1 MAQAAKFRSREPTA
15 PKPEA
20 QAKRAARRYRTGRNV
35 QFNVKALQETVDA
48 FYAVTE
54 AQRLGIGLHAS
65 ARHRSPATRTQ
76 EPSMSKAR
84 FYNPQFDLFLPTIV
98 DLRFRDQKDTMERPF
113 FSLSKSKRMKPIEY
127 VNENDGIFVTVQ
139 PHQDYGMAT
148 IWDAD
153 ILIWAASVLCDMK
166 NRGTNDI
173 PRELKFQPHDLLK
186 AIARSTGGR
195 DYAQL
200 RDSLE
205 RLKTTVVTTNIRV
218 KRGQKTTMFSW
229 IDQWDDLID
238 AQTKESRGLTL
249 TVSDWFYR
257 GVTEDGGVLSIDP
270 AYFSITGGRE
280 RWLYR
285 VARKHAGG
293 NGADGFAISMPVL
306 FEKSGAEGTY
316 RRFKFEIL
324 RIIERNDLPG
334 FSLSVRSETEGEPL
348 VHMLKREYA
357 GEGEHQD
364 WKPDPETCASRRAM
378 RRRMS
383 VSRTHDL
390 PLLSPIIRT
399 LSERTIAQIRSEFP
413 GWDIYALQDAFNE
426 WLDEDPARTPK
437 NYEAAFYGW
446 VRQHHARNRS
456 QVS

>member
-1 MAQAAKFRSREPTA
+1 MIKS
-15 PKPEA
+15 
-20 QAKRAARRYRTGRNV
+20 
-35 QFNVKALQETVDA
+35 
-48 FYAVTE
+48 
-54 AQRLGIGLHAS
+54 
-65 ARHRSPATRTQ
+65 
-76 EPSMSKAR
+76 R
-84 FYNPQFDLFLPTIV
+84 FYNPQFDMFLPTIV

-186 AIARSTGGR
+186 AISRSTGGK

-218 KRGQKTTMFSW
+218 KRSQKTTMFSW

-238 AQTKESRGLTL
+238 ERTRESRGLTL

-293 NGADGFAISMPVL
+293 NGANGFAISMPTL

-316 RRFKFEIL
+316 RRFKFEML

-334 FSLSVRSETEGEPL
+334 FSVCVRSESDNEP
-348 VHMLKREYA
+348 VIHMLRRDSA
-357 GEGEHQD
+357 GEGKQQVGSSAPRHAARPRPQ
-364 WKPDPETCASRRAM
+364 PPTQMPR
-378 RRRMS
+378 
-383 VSRTHDL
+383 VHDL
-390 PLLSPIIRT
+390 PLLSPLIRT
-399 LSERTIAQIRSEFP
+399 LSERLIEQIRREFP
-413 GWDIYALQDAFNE
+413 GWDVYALQTTFNE
-426 WLDEDPARTPK
+426 WVDEDAARIPK
-437 NYEAAFYGW
+437 DYEAAFYGW
-446 VRQHHARNRS
+446 VRQHHARS
-456 QVS
+456 HSHAF

>member
-1 MAQAAKFRSREPTA
+1 MSR
-15 PKPEA
+15 
-20 QAKRAARRYRTGRNV
+20 
-35 QFNVKALQETVDA
+35 
-48 FYAVTE
+48 
-54 AQRLGIGLHAS
+54 
-65 ARHRSPATRTQ
+65 
-76 EPSMSKAR
+76 AR

-139 PHQDYGMAT
+139 PHQDFGMAT

-186 AIARSTGGR
+186 AIGRSTGGR
-195 DYAQL
+195 DYLQL
-200 RDSLE
+200 RDAME
-205 RLKTTVVTTNIRV
+205 RLKTTVVTTNIRTQRN
-218 KRGQKTTMFSW
+218 KKNSMFSW
-229 IDQWDDLID
+229 IDGWEDLVD
-238 AQTKESRGLTL
+238 AQTKESRGMTL

-293 NGADGFAISMPVL
+293 NGTDGFAISMPIL
-306 FEKSGAEGTY
+306 FQKSGAEGTY

-324 RIIERNDLPG
+324 RIVKRNDLPAFALFPREG
-334 FSLSVRSETEGEPL
+334 SEGEPL
-348 VHMLKREYA
+348 VHMVRREYA
-357 GEGEHQD
+357 GQGDQQE
-364 WKPDPETCASRRAM
+364 WKPTPRYARSRPQNPI
-378 RRRMS
+378 S
-383 VSRTHDL
+383 VPSQEL
-390 PLLSPIIRT
+390 PLLNPLIRV
-399 LSERTIAQIRSEFP
+399 LSERTISQIRREFP
-413 GWDIYALQDAFNE
+413 KWDIYELQAIFNE
-426 WLDEDPARTPK
+426 WLDADPSKKPD

-446 VRQHHARNRS
+446 VRKHHARNHA
-456 QVS
+456 QVY

>member
-1 MAQAAKFRSREPTA
+1 MSR
-15 PKPEA
+15 
-20 QAKRAARRYRTGRNV
+20 
-35 QFNVKALQETVDA
+35 
-48 FYAVTE
+48 
-54 AQRLGIGLHAS
+54 
-65 ARHRSPATRTQ
+65 
-76 EPSMSKAR
+76 AR

-153 ILIWAASVLCDMK
+153 ILIWAASVLSYMK

-205 RLKTTVVTTNIRV
+205 RLKTTVVTTNIRA
-218 KRGQKTTMFSW
+218 KRSQKTTMFSW

-238 AQTKESRGLTL
+238 AQTRESRGLTL

-293 NGADGFAISMPVL
+293 NGGNGFAISMPVL

-334 FSLSVRSETEGEPL
+334 FSLSVRSESEGEPL
-348 VHMLKREYA
+348 VHMVKREYA
-357 GEGEHQD
+357 GQGEQQI
-364 WKPDPETCASRRAM
+364 WKPAPKQQRPRAS
-378 RRRMS
+378 S
-383 VSRTHDL
+383 QPQTVPPQDL

-399 LSERTIAQIRSEFP
+399 LSEQTIAQIRSECP
-413 GWDIYALQDAFNE
+413 
-426 WLDEDPARTPK
+426 
-437 NYEAAFYGW
+437 
-446 VRQHHARNRS
+446 
-456 QVS
+456 

>member
-1 MAQAAKFRSREPTA
+1 
-15 PKPEA
+15 
-20 QAKRAARRYRTGRNV
+20 
-35 QFNVKALQETVDA
+35 
-48 FYAVTE
+48 
-54 AQRLGIGLHAS
+54 
-65 ARHRSPATRTQ
+65 
-76 EPSMSKAR
+76 MSKAR

-127 VNENDGIFVTVQ
+127 INENDGIFVTVQ

-218 KRGQKTTMFSW
+218 KRSQKTTMFSW

-238 AQTKESRGLTL
+238 AQTRESRGVTL

-257 GVTEDGGVLSIDP
+257 GVMEDGGVLSIDP

-293 NGADGFAISMPVL
+293 NGADGFAISMPTL

-324 RIIERNDLPG
+324 RIIQRNDLPG
-334 FSLSVRSETEGEPL
+334 ISLSVQPEREGEPL
-348 VHMLKREYA
+348 IHMVRREYA
-357 GEGEHQD
+357 GEGEHQP
-364 WKPDPETCASRRAM
+364 WNSAPRQPSRPRQAPQTEIA
-378 RRRMS
+378 
-383 VSRTHDL
+383 RTHDL
-390 PLLSPIIRT
+390 PLLSPITRG
-399 LSERTIAQIRSEFP
+399 LSERAIAHIRRDFP
-413 GWDIYALQDAFNE
+413 GWDVYALQQAFNE
-426 WLDEDPARTPK
+426 WLDGDPTRAPK
-437 NYEAAFYGW
+437 NYEAAFHGW
-446 VRQHHARNRS
+446 VRQHHARNRA

>member
-1 MAQAAKFRSREPTA
+1 MSR
-15 PKPEA
+15 
-20 QAKRAARRYRTGRNV
+20 G
-35 QFNVKALQETVDA
+35 
-48 FYAVTE
+48 
-54 AQRLGIGLHAS
+54 
-65 ARHRSPATRTQ
+65 
-76 EPSMSKAR
+76 R

-113 FSLSKSKRMKPIEY
+113 FSLSKSKRMKPIQY
-127 VNENDGIFVTVQ
+127 VNDNDGIFVTVQ

-166 NRGTNDI
+166 NRGINDI

-205 RLKTTVVTTNIRV
+205 RLKTTVVTTNIRS

-249 TVSDWFYR
+249 TVSDWFHR
-257 GVTEDGGVLSIDP
+257 GVMEDGGLLSIDP

-293 NGADGFAISMPVL
+293 NGADGFAISMPIL
-306 FEKSGAEGTY
+306 FDKSGAEGPY

-324 RIIERNDLPG
+324 KIIKRNDLPG
-334 FSLSVRSETEGEPL
+334 YSFSIRSESGGEPL
-348 VHMLKREYA
+348 VHMLRREYA
-357 GEGEHQD
+357 GEGTQPE
-364 WKPDPETCASRRAM
+364 WKPAPKQAQRNRPATHHAPP
-378 RRRMS
+378 
-383 VSRTHDL
+383 RTQEL
-390 PLLSPIIRT
+390 PLLKPIIRA
-399 LSERTIAQIRSEFP
+399 LSDRTIAQIRGEFP
-413 GWDIYALQDAFNE
+413 GWDIYALQATFNE
-426 WLDEDPARTPK
+426 WLDNDPSRAPD

-446 VRQHHARNRS
+446 VRKHHSRNRS

>member
-1 MAQAAKFRSREPTA
+1 MSR
-15 PKPEA
+15 
-20 QAKRAARRYRTGRNV
+20 
-35 QFNVKALQETVDA
+35 
-48 FYAVTE
+48 
-54 AQRLGIGLHAS
+54 
-65 ARHRSPATRTQ
+65 
-76 EPSMSKAR
+76 AR
-84 FYNPQFDLFLPTIV
+84 FYNPQFDLFLPSIV

-113 FSLSKSKRMKPIEY
+113 FSLSKSKRMKAIEY

-186 AIARSTGGR
+186 AIGRSTGGR
-195 DYAQL
+195 DYLQL
-200 RDSLE
+200 RDALE
-205 RLKTTVVTTNIRV
+205 RLKTTVVTTNIRSQRN
-218 KRGQKTTMFSW
+218 KKNAMFSW
-229 IDQWDDLID
+229 IDGLEDLVD
-238 AQTKESRGLTL
+238 AQTKESRGMTL

-293 NGADGFAISMPVL
+293 NGSDGFAISMPIL

-324 RIIERNDLPG
+324 RIVKRNDLPA
-334 FSLSVRSETEGEPL
+334 FSLSPRAGSEREPL
-348 VHMLKREYA
+348 VHMLRREYA
-357 GEGEHQD
+357 GQGDQHE
-364 WKPDPETCASRRAM
+364 WKPTPRHAARSKQAKESSAPTS
-378 RRRMS
+378 
-383 VSRTHDL
+383 DL
-390 PLLSPIIRT
+390 PLLSPILRA
-399 LSERTIAQIRSEFP
+399 LSDRTISQIRSEFP
-413 GWDIYALQDAFNE
+413 RWDIYALQATFNE
-426 WLDEDPARTPK
+426 WLDADPTRAPK

-446 VRQHHARNRS
+446 VRQHHTRNRA

>member
-1 MAQAAKFRSREPTA
+1 
-15 PKPEA
+15 
-20 QAKRAARRYRTGRNV
+20 
-35 QFNVKALQETVDA
+35 
-48 FYAVTE
+48 
-54 AQRLGIGLHAS
+54 
-65 ARHRSPATRTQ
+65 
-76 EPSMSKAR
+76 MSKAR

-127 VNENDGIFVTVQ
+127 VNEKDGIFVTVQ

-186 AIARSTGGR
+186 AIGRSTGGR

-218 KRGQKTTMFSW
+218 KRSQKTTMFSW

-238 AQTKESRGLTL
+238 AQTKESRGVTL

-293 NGADGFAISMPVL
+293 NGENGFAISMPTL

-316 RRFKFEIL
+316 RRFKFEIH

-334 FSLSVRSETEGEPL
+334 FSLCVRSETNAEPV
-348 VHMLKREYA
+348 VHMLRREHA
-357 GEGEHQD
+357 VDGQHQTWKATPRPLPRPKQLPQGESA
-364 WKPDPETCASRRAM
+364 P
-378 RRRMS
+378 
-383 VSRTHDL
+383 VYDL

-399 LSERTIAQIRSEFP
+399 LSERTIEQIRQESP
-413 GWDIYALQDAFNE
+413 GWDVYALQALFNE
-426 WLDEDPARTPK
+426 WLDADATRAPK
-437 NYEAAFYGW
+437 NYEAAFCGW
-446 VRQHHARNRS
+446 VRQHHARNRF
-456 QVS
+456 QLT

>member
-1 MAQAAKFRSREPTA
+1 MSR
-15 PKPEA
+15 
-20 QAKRAARRYRTGRNV
+20 
-35 QFNVKALQETVDA
+35 
-48 FYAVTE
+48 
-54 AQRLGIGLHAS
+54 
-65 ARHRSPATRTQ
+65 
-76 EPSMSKAR
+76 AR

-98 DLRFRDQKDTMERPF
+98 DLKFRDQRDTMERPF

-127 VNENDGIFVTVQ
+127 VNGNDGIFVTVQ

-205 RLKTTVVTTNIRV
+205 RLKTTVITTNIRS

-238 AQTKESRGLTL
+238 AQTKESRGVTL

-257 GVTEDGGVLSIDP
+257 GVMEDGGVLSIDP

-293 NGADGFAISMPVL
+293 NGADGFAISMPIL

-324 RIIERNDLPG
+324 RIIEHNDLPG
-334 FSLSVRSETEGEPL
+334 FSLSVRSETGGEPL
-348 VHMLKREYA
+348 VHMVKREHA
-357 GEGEHQD
+357 GEGMTQPWTPYRQPPRPRQMPTGDAH
-364 WKPDPETCASRRAM
+364 
-378 RRRMS
+378 
-383 VSRTHDL
+383 RTQNL
-390 PLLSPIIRT
+390 PLLNPIIRS
-399 LSERTIAQIRSEFP
+399 LSERTIAQIRGEFP
-413 GWDIYALQDAFNE
+413 GWDIYALQDAYNE
-426 WLDEDPARTPK
+426 WIDADPSRVPK

>member
-1 MAQAAKFRSREPTA
+1 MSR
-15 PKPEA
+15 
-20 QAKRAARRYRTGRNV
+20 
-35 QFNVKALQETVDA
+35 
-48 FYAVTE
+48 
-54 AQRLGIGLHAS
+54 
-65 ARHRSPATRTQ
+65 
-76 EPSMSKAR
+76 AR

-113 FSLSKSKRMKPIEY
+113 FSLSKSKRMKPIKY
-127 VNENDGIFVTVQ
+127 KNENDGIFVTVQ

-153 ILIWAASVLCDMK
+153 ILIWAASVLCDLK

-173 PRELKFQPHDLLK
+173 PREIKFQPHDLLK
-186 AIARSTGGR
+186 AVGRSTGGR

-200 RDSLE
+200 RDALE

-218 KRGQKTTMFSW
+218 KRSHKNTMFSW

-238 AQTKESRGLTL
+238 ANTKESRGLTL

-257 GVTEDGGVLSIDP
+257 GVLEDGGLLAIDP

-293 NGADGFAISMPVL
+293 NGADGFSISMPTL

-324 RIIERNDLPG
+324 RIVKYNDLPG
-334 FSLSVRSETEGEPL
+334 FSLSVRLGSEGEPV
-348 VHMLKREYA
+348 VHMLKREFS
-357 GEGEHQD
+357 GEADTQP
-364 WKPDPETCASRRAM
+364 WKPTPTKQYPRPR
-378 RRRMS
+378 S
-383 VSRTHDL
+383 VHQANDVRPPPL
-390 PLLSPIIRT
+390 PLLVVCIQLNALAAAQAQPAGAVT
-399 LSERTIAQIRSEFP
+399 VKLPLSA
-413 GWDIYALQDAFNE
+413 
-426 WLDEDPARTPK
+426 PAP
-437 NYEAAFYGW
+437 
-446 VRQHHARNRS
+446 
-456 QVS
+456 

>member
-1 MAQAAKFRSREPTA
+1 MIRS
-15 PKPEA
+15 
-20 QAKRAARRYRTGRNV
+20 
-35 QFNVKALQETVDA
+35 
-48 FYAVTE
+48 
-54 AQRLGIGLHAS
+54 
-65 ARHRSPATRTQ
+65 
-76 EPSMSKAR
+76 R

-173 PRELKFQPHDLLK
+173 PRELKFQPHDLLR
-186 AIARSTGGR
+186 AIMRSTGGR

-205 RLKTTVVTTNIRV
+205 RLKTTVVTTNMRV

-229 IDQWDDLID
+229 IDGWEDLID
-238 AQTKESRGLTL
+238 AQTKESKGITL
-249 TVSDWFYR
+249 TVSDRFYR

-270 AYFSITGGRE
+270 TYFSITGGRE

-285 VARKHAGG
+285 VSRKHAGG
-293 NGADGFAISMPVL
+293 NGADGFAISMPTL

-334 FSLSVRSETEGEPL
+334 FSLSVRSESEGEPL
-348 VHMLKREYA
+348 VHMVKREHA
-357 GEGEHQD
+357 GQGTAPIY
-364 WKPDPETCASRRAM
+364 KPAPKQQRPRAPAEPQA
-378 RRRMS
+378 
-383 VSRTHDL
+383 VPPQDL
-390 PLLSPIIRT
+390 PLLSPIIRM
-399 LSERTIAQIRSEFP
+399 LSERTIEQIRKEFP
-413 GWDIYALQDAFNE
+413 GWDVYSLQGIFNE
-426 WLDEDPARTPK
+426 WLAEDPARAPK
-437 NYEAAFYGW
+437 DYDAAFYGW
-446 VRQHHARNRS
+446 VRKHHARNRA
-456 QVS
+456 QFA

>member
-1 MAQAAKFRSREPTA
+1 MSR
-15 PKPEA
+15 
-20 QAKRAARRYRTGRNV
+20 
-35 QFNVKALQETVDA
+35 
-48 FYAVTE
+48 
-54 AQRLGIGLHAS
+54 
-65 ARHRSPATRTQ
+65 
-76 EPSMSKAR
+76 AR

-113 FSLSKSKRMKPIEY
+113 FSLSKSKRMRPIEY
-127 VNENDGIFVTVQ
+127 LNENDGIFVTVQ

-153 ILIWAASVLCDMK
+153 ILIWAASVLCDLK

-218 KRGQKTTMFSW
+218 ARGKKNTMFSW
-229 IDQWDDLID
+229 IDGWEDLID
-238 AQTKESRGLTL
+238 AQTKESKGMSL

-257 GVTEDGGVLSIDP
+257 GVTEDGGVLSIDL

-293 NGADGFAISMPVL
+293 NGANGFAISMPTL

-324 RIIERNDLPG
+324 RIIQRNDLPG
-334 FSLSVRSETEGEPL
+334 FSLSVRSESKGEPL
-348 VHMLKREYA
+348 VHMVKREYA
-357 GEGEHQD
+357 GEGDPQE
-364 WKPDPETCASRRAM
+364 WKPAPRYPRPRPAPQNDDARAP
-378 RRRMS
+378 
-383 VSRTHDL
+383 DL
-390 PLLSPIIRT
+390 PLLSPIIRGI
-399 LSERTIAQIRSEFP
+399 SEQTITQIRNEFP
-413 GWDIYALQDAFNE
+413 GWDVYALQNAFNE
-426 WLDEDPARTPK
+426 WLDKDPTRTPK
-437 NYEAAFYGW
+437 NYEAAFHGW
-446 VRQHHARNRS
+446 VRQHHSRNRFQLS
-456 QVS
+456 

>member
-1 MAQAAKFRSREPTA
+1 MSRT
-15 PKPEA
+15 
-20 QAKRAARRYRTGRNV
+20 
-35 QFNVKALQETVDA
+35 
-48 FYAVTE
+48 
-54 AQRLGIGLHAS
+54 
-65 ARHRSPATRTQ
+65 
-76 EPSMSKAR
+76 R

-127 VNENDGIFVTVQ
+127 VNDNDGIFVTVQ

-186 AIARSTGGR
+186 AIMRSTGGR

-205 RLKTTVVTTNIRV
+205 RLKTTVVTTNMRA

-229 IDQWDDLID
+229 IDGWEDLVD
-238 AQTKESRGLTL
+238 SQTKESRGITL

-293 NGADGFAISMPVL
+293 NGIDGFAISMPVL

-324 RIIERNDLPG
+324 RIVERNDLPG
-334 FSLSVRSETEGEPL
+334 FSLSIRSESAGEPL
-348 VHMLKREYA
+348 IHMVKREHA
-357 GEGEHQD
+357 GQGEQQN
-364 WKPDPETCASRRAM
+364 WKPAPKQAPRLRQAAQEAP
-378 RRRMS
+378 
-383 VSRTHDL
+383 RTHDL
-390 PLLSPIIRT
+390 PLLSPIIRA
-399 LSERTIAQIRSEFP
+399 LSERTIAQIRSECP
-413 GWDIYALQDAFNE
+413 GWDVYALQSEFNQ
-426 WLDEDPARTPK
+426 WLDKDPTRTPK
-437 NYEAAFYGW
+437 NYEAAFFGW

>member
-1 MAQAAKFRSREPTA
+1 M
-15 PKPEA
+15 
-20 QAKRAARRYRTGRNV
+20 N
-35 QFNVKALQETVDA
+35 
-48 FYAVTE
+48 
-54 AQRLGIGLHAS
+54 
-65 ARHRSPATRTQ
+65 
-76 EPSMSKAR
+76 KAR

-127 VNENDGIFVTVQ
+127 LNEKDGIFVTVQ

-153 ILIWAASVLCDMK
+153 VLIWAASVLCDMR

-186 AIARSTGGR
+186 SIARSTGGR

-205 RLKTTVVTTNIRV
+205 RLKTTVVTTNIRA
-218 KRGQKTTMFSW
+218 KRSQKTTMFSW

-249 TVSDWFYR
+249 AVSDWFYR
-257 GVTEDGGVLSIDP
+257 GVMEDGGLLSIDP

-293 NGADGFAISMPVL
+293 NGADGFAIAMPTL

-334 FSLSVRSETEGEPL
+334 FWLSVRSESEGEPL
-348 VHMLKREYA
+348 VHMVKREYA
-357 GEGEHQD
+357 GEGEHQE
-364 WKPDPETCASRRAM
+364 WKPSPRYVPRPRPAQADESPRA
-378 RRRMS
+378 
-383 VSRTHDL
+383 HDL

-413 GWDIYALQDAFNE
+413 RWDVYALQAEFNE
-426 WLDEDPARTPK
+426 WLDEDAKRT
-437 NYEAAFYGW
+437 
-446 VRQHHARNRS
+446 
-456 QVS
+456 

>member
-1 MAQAAKFRSREPTA
+1 MSR
-15 PKPEA
+15 
-20 QAKRAARRYRTGRNV
+20 
-35 QFNVKALQETVDA
+35 
-48 FYAVTE
+48 
-54 AQRLGIGLHAS
+54 
-65 ARHRSPATRTQ
+65 
-76 EPSMSKAR
+76 AR

-127 VNENDGIFVTVQ
+127 TNENDGIFVTVQ

-166 NRGTNDI
+166 NRGANDI

-186 AIARSTGGR
+186 AISRSTGGK

-205 RLKTTVVTTNIRV
+205 RLKTTVVTTNIRA
-218 KRGQKTTMFSW
+218 KRSQKTTMFSW

-238 AQTKESRGLTL
+238 AKTRESRGLTL

-293 NGADGFAISMPVL
+293 NGANGFAISMPVL

-316 RRFKFEIL
+316 RRFKFETL
-324 RIIERNDLPG
+324 KIIQRNDLPG
-334 FSLSVRSETEGEPL
+334 YSLFIRSESDGEPL
-348 VHMLKREYA
+348 IHMLRRDSVGQGDQQEA
-357 GEGEHQD
+357 GQTS
-364 WKPDPETCASRRAM
+364 KQSFRP
-378 RRRMS
+378 
-383 VSRTHDL
+383 RTTPPCQAPRIQDL
-390 PLLSPIIRT
+390 PLLSPIMRA
-399 LSERTIAQIRSEFP
+399 LSERSIAKFRHEFP
-413 GWDIYALQDAFNE
+413 GWDVYALQATFNE
-426 WLDEDPARTPK
+426 WLDADPERTPA

-446 VRQHHARNRS
+446 VRQYHAENRFQAS
-456 QVS
+456 

>member
-1 MAQAAKFRSREPTA
+1 MIRS
-15 PKPEA
+15 
-20 QAKRAARRYRTGRNV
+20 
-35 QFNVKALQETVDA
+35 
-48 FYAVTE
+48 
-54 AQRLGIGLHAS
+54 
-65 ARHRSPATRTQ
+65 
-76 EPSMSKAR
+76 R
-84 FYNPQFDLFLPTIV
+84 FYNPQFDLFLPSIV

-153 ILIWAASVLCDMK
+153 ILIWAASVLCDLK

-186 AIARSTGGR
+186 AIMRSTGGR

-205 RLKTTVVTTNIRV
+205 RLKTTVVTTNMRV

-229 IDQWDDLID
+229 IDGWEDLIH
-238 AQTKESRGLTL
+238 AQTKESRGITL

-257 GVTEDGGVLSIDP
+257 GVTEDGGVLAIDP
-270 AYFSITGGRE
+270 SYFRITGGRE

-293 NGADGFAISMPVL
+293 NGADGFAISMPTL

-334 FSLSVRSETEGEPL
+334 FGLSIRSETNGEPL
-348 VHMLKREYA
+348 VHMVKREFA
-357 GEGEHQD
+357 GQGEQQIG
-364 WKPDPETCASRRAM
+364 KPVPKPHRPRATPQPPAASPQ
-378 RRRMS
+378 
-383 VSRTHDL
+383 DL
-390 PLLSPIIRT
+390 PLLGPIIRT
-399 LSERTIAQIRSEFP
+399 LSERTIQQIRKEFS
-413 GWDIYALQDAFNE
+413 GWDVYTLQGIFNE
-426 WLDEDPARTPK
+426 WLDEDPARMPK
-437 NYEAAFYGW
+437 DYDAAFYGW
-446 VRQHHARNRS
+446 VRQHHARNRF
-456 QVS
+456 QLA

>member
-1 MAQAAKFRSREPTA
+1 
-15 PKPEA
+15 
-20 QAKRAARRYRTGRNV
+20 
-35 QFNVKALQETVDA
+35 
-48 FYAVTE
+48 
-54 AQRLGIGLHAS
+54 
-65 ARHRSPATRTQ
+65 
-76 EPSMSKAR
+76 MSKAR

-218 KRGQKTTMFSW
+218 KRSQKTTMFSW

-257 GVTEDGGVLSIDP
+257 GVMEDGGVLSIDP

-316 RRFKFEIL
+316 RSNATPIRTIFREAFNAAGQPYFNPHSFRKTL
-324 RIIERNDLPG
+324 ARL
-334 FSLSVRSETEGEPL
+334 GEVVCQSPEHYKAWSQNL
-348 VHMLKREYA
+348 GHEQVLTTFMSY
-357 GEGEHQD
+357 GEVPCDRQGE
-364 WKPDPETCASRRAM
+364 
-378 RRRMS
+378 
-383 VSRTHDL
+383 
-390 PLLSPIIRT
+390 IIRGLAT
-399 LSERTIAQIRSEFP
+399 PQQAGQSDADEIAEAVFRKFRDSGLNWSARP
-413 GWDIYALQDAFNE
+413 GIKARDDKSSTGVIAL
-426 WLDEDPARTPK
+426 
-437 NYEAAFYGW
+437 
-446 VRQHHARNRS
+446 V
-456 QVS
+456 

>member
-1 MAQAAKFRSREPTA
+1 MSR
-15 PKPEA
+15 
-20 QAKRAARRYRTGRNV
+20 
-35 QFNVKALQETVDA
+35 
-48 FYAVTE
+48 
-54 AQRLGIGLHAS
+54 
-65 ARHRSPATRTQ
+65 
-76 EPSMSKAR
+76 AR
-84 FYNPQFDLFLPTIV
+84 FYNPQFDLFLPSIV

-113 FSLSKSKRMKPIEY
+113 FSLSKSKRMKPIQY

-186 AIARSTGGR
+186 AISRSTGGK

-218 KRGQKTTMFSW
+218 KRSQKNTMFSW
-229 IDQWDDLID
+229 IDGWEDLID

-257 GVTEDGGVLSIDP
+257 GVMEDGGLLSIDQ

-293 NGADGFAISMPVL
+293 NGADGFAISMPTL
-306 FEKSGAEGTY
+306 FDKSGAEGTY
-316 RRFKFEIL
+316 RRFKFEML
-324 RIIERNDLPG
+324 RIVKRNDLPG
-334 FSLSVRSETEGEPL
+334 FSLAVQEGSEGEPL
-348 VHMLKREYA
+348 VHMVRREYA
-357 GEGEHQD
+357 GEGTPQAFQPRARKD
-364 WKPDPETCASRRAM
+364 SRPLQQQQRKLISD
-378 RRRMS
+378 RE
-383 VSRTHDL
+383 L
-390 PLLSPIIRT
+390 PLLTPIIRT
-399 LSERTIAQIRSEFP
+399 LSERTIVQIRMDFP
-413 GWDIYALQDAFNE
+413 GWDVYALKAEFDE
-426 WLDEDPARTPK
+426 WLDEDPTRKPQD
-437 NYEAAFYGW
+437 YEAAFYGF
-446 VRQHHARNRS
+446 VRQHHQRNRYLLTAERS
-456 QVS
+456 